1 MKKAMLMLVGGV
13 LLLATPSCKK
23 GENDP
28 FLSLKS
34 RKARLA
40 GGYVVS
46 KMESIEK
53 INGENYETVTT
64 ITFDGETVFEK
75 IDNSGGQSPES
86 YTYPVTSAE
95 WVFKKDGTWEMAWIY
110 VKTVIVED
118 DYYKTTT
125 ITNYNQTQ
133 SGTWSFIGKL
143 KKQYK
148 NKERVQLSILKEDII
163 KSDDVTSLDKIS
175 NTTTSSKTQDNNNA
189 TYANG
194 ENVLIYDIDML
205 KNKEMVFK
213 LSNEQNFTSHYDDG
227 FSTPYDYIENTLL
240 EKTITLKQIKKVK

>member
-1 MKKAMLMLVGGV
+1 MKKSLLVVMGMA
-13 LLLATPSCKK
+13 LLVATPSCKK

-46 KMESIEK
+46 KMESTEK
-53 INGENYETVTT
+53 VNGENYESVTT

-75 IDNSGGQSPES
+75 IENSGGQSSES
-86 YTYPVTSAE
+86 HTYPVTSAE

-110 VKTVIVED
+110 VKTVVLED
-118 DYYKTTT
+118 TYSKTTT

-133 SGTWSFIGKL
+133 SGTWSFLGKL
-143 KKQYK
+143 KKEYK
-148 NKERVQLSILKEDII
+148 NKERIQLSILKEDII
-163 KSDDVTSLDKIS
+163 KSDDITYLDKIY
-175 NTTTSSKTQDNNNA
+175 NTTNNSKITDNTNA

-213 LSNEQNFTSHYDDG
+213 LVRNQNYSSFYDDG
-227 FSTPYDYIENTLL
+227 ISAPYNYIENTLL
-240 EKTITLKQIKKVK
+240 EKTITLKQTEKVK